1 MEITYTEKDGIL
13 YPDLAL
19 PETTNHNIGKYGH
32 LRLSFLKHHRRAT
45 YTSLLT
51 EGKLNEYLDFVD
63 VEANE
68 MLNEI
73 IKNSIEDSTLMEKLK
88 VEDQMKWI
96 KLMNGIKAYAEE
108 IVLQE
113 VVYQ

>member
-1 MEITYTEKDGIL
+1 MNITYTKRNGIF
-13 YPDLAL
+13 YPNLAL
-19 PETTNHNIGKYGH
+19 PQTKNHNIGKYGH
-32 LRLSFLKHHRRAT
+32 LRLSFLKFHRRAT

-51 EGKLNEYLDFVD
+51 EGKLNEHLYLVD

-68 MLNEI
+68 MLDEI
-73 IKNSIEDSTLMEKLK
+73 INSSIKDSALSEKLK
-88 VEDQMKWI
+88 AENQMEWVKI
-96 KLMNGIKAYAEE
+96 MNSIKAYAEE

>member
-32 LRLSFLKHHRRAT
+32 LRLNYLKYHCRGT
-45 YTSLLT
+45 YTCLLS
-51 EGKLNEYLDFVD
+51 EGKLNEHLYALDF
-63 VEANE
+63 EAKE
-68 MLNEI
+68 MLDEI
-73 IKNSIEDSTLMEKLK
+73 IKNSIDDSTLMEKLK
-88 VEDQMKWI
+88 AEDQMKWV
-96 KLMNGIKAYAEE
+96 KLMNCIKAYAEE
-108 IVLQE
+108 IVFKE